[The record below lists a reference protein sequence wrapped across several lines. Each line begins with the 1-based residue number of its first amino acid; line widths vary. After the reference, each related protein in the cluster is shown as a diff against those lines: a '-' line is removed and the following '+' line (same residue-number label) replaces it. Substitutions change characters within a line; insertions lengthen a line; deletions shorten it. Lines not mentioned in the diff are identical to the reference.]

1 MPFYP
6 YHTIRI
12 ERQLVGRIT
21 DMIIEDADV
30 IRLIEEGDQ
39 VKIRQIMG
47 FRLLENIK
55 RLYIFD
61 E

>member
-1 MPFYP
+1 MRL
-6 YHTIRI
+6 IRI